1 MGRTGR
7 LEHIHITTEGS
18 GAMRPLDEA
27 RLVTGKGIE
36 GDRYFLGTGT
46 YSM

>member
-1 MGRTGR
+1 MGWAGQ
-7 LEHIHITTEGS
+7 LEHIHITAAKR
-18 GAMRPLDEA
+18 GAMAPLDEA
-27 RLVTGKGIE
+27 RLIAGKGIE